1 MSGREGRQTLRVAT
15 YNVHSW
21 QGTDGAVDPQR
32 TMDTLAAL
40 DADMVALQEVVS
52 PHLAGAGY
60 SLRELAQAYGYH
72 VTFGPTMFR
81 SDSRYGNA
89 LLSRQ
94 PPDGIGR
101 HNLEC
106 VNREPRGALD
116 ATFACG
122 DTTLRLL
129 TTHLGLK
136 RWERAC
142 QMRALQPLLDGEE
155 AAVTVLM
162 GDLNEWLPW
171 GYARRRMRAL
181 FGDAPAP
188 RTFPSGWPLF
198 ALDRIHVRPG
208 SRVLSLSAP
217 KTAATR
223 LASDHLPLLA
233 DIDLSP
239 SDSPG
244 GFPGSRDEGSHDGGS
259 R

>member
-1 MSGREGRQTLRVAT
+1 MSGRSARQTLRIAT
-15 YNVHSW
+15 YNIHSW
-21 QGTDGAVDPQR
+21 KGTDGAVDPQR
-32 TMDTLAAL
+32 AMDTLAAL
-40 DADMVALQEVVS
+40 DADVVALQEVVS
-52 PHLAGAGY
+52 PHLAGASY
-60 SLRELAQAYGYH
+60 SLREMAQEYGYH

-94 PPDGIGR
+94 PPAEVRR

-122 DTTLRLL
+122 DVTLRCL

-142 QMRALQPLLDGEE
+142 QMRTLRPLLDEDQ
-155 AAVTVLM
+155 AAVTVFM

-171 GYARRRMRAL
+171 GYARRCVHAL
-181 FGDAPAP
+181 FGGAPAP

-198 ALDRIHVRPG
+198 ALDRIHVRPA
-208 SRVLSLSAP
+208 SRVLSLSVP

-233 DIDLSP
+233 HIDLSP
-239 SDSPG
+239 TASPDGNG
-244 GFPGSRDEGSHDGGS
+244 GFHDGGS
-259 R
+259 RD